1 MRDLYRL
8 NMAMTIMKAVVFVK
22 LLIVIEFIHNL
33 KKPLKI
39 AVLLVKLLITKYSQ
53 NWYFFLNSKKWL
65 NRIFAKPH
73 HFIIYMFTGL
83 SCPECT
89 ADLNC
94 VRNRKC
100 SPGEVCMVQNR
111 PFNVN
116 CVKVIYQR
124 TRSGKK
130 ILPLTTLNKFS
141 QYLFFRNKTAL
152 CRKMRLVLR
161 SSVVKMTSVSLIL
174 YHKTAFANIKK
185 EYKKILKL
193 FLKHIDTFLIFV
205 GIKVL
210 KFKDR
215 DRER

>member
-1 MRDLYRL
+1 MILFKFLYFISLKSFSFMRDLYRL

-53 NWYFFLNSKKWL
+53 NWYFFLNSKKKWL

-124 TRSGKK
+124 TRSAKK
-130 ILPLTTLNKFS
+130 NISFNDFKQILS
-141 QYLFFRNKTAL
+141 I
-152 CRKMRLVLR
+152 
-161 SSVVKMTSVSLIL
+161 S
-174 YHKTAFANIKK
+174 
-185 EYKKILKL
+185 
-193 FLKHIDTFLIFV
+193 IF
-205 GIKVL
+205 
-210 KFKDR
+210 
-215 DRER
+215 